1 VKHAAKFYLSKI
13 RIIQAKLKKQIA
25 CINML
30 KDRFCCNGAQEYQLK
45 SIKADVFLQ
54 GSSLYIFP
62 LLYMYIYEPLALR

>member
-13 RIIQAKLKKQIA
+13 QIIQAKLKKQIA

-45 SIKADVFLQ
+45 SIKDDVFL
-54 GSSLYIFP
+54 
-62 LLYMYIYEPLALR
+62 